1 MRVIG
6 DFAGNYFHKDGS
18 VLNLGYSKNAQKN
31 FQLSFKKKR
40 RYTFDGAY
48 AVSVPISNYLECINN
63 LRKNTLENISVESN
77 HITGTIQADQDE
89 ILQIS
94 VPYSKGYTVYIDGK
108 KTESFSSGVAYLG
121 VKVAKGNHSVEI
133 RYRTPLLLPGFIVT
147 MIGIVMFVGY
157 LIVCYKKK

>member
-1 MRVIG
+1 M
-6 DFAGNYFHKDGS
+6 
-18 VLNLGYSKNAQKN
+18 
-31 FQLSFKKKR
+31 
-40 RYTFDGAY
+40 
-48 AVSVPISNYLECINN
+48 PISNYLECINN

-147 MIGIVMFVGY
+147 MIGTVMFVGY